1 MQGAVGLITI
11 ILIGVIIADL
21 VSSANVKGTSTLFCQ
36 IGNLWG
42 IGISGMLGN
51 SYKTKSC

>member
-1 MQGAVGLITI
+1 MVQLITI
-11 ILIGVIIADL
+11 ILIGVIIADV

-36 IGNLWG
+36 LGNLWG
-42 IGISGMLGN
+42 ISVNGMLGN